1 MSLKMKISSFFG
13 LDDENYMDDDPYFN
27 QQSEASQVRSTHH
40 TGAKD
45 AFTTRASKK
54 VNQPT
59 PTAYTTSKQSNKQTR
74 PIASQETAQ
83 MKHYEERKG
92 NQASQKVVTMQPTSP
107 SKSRLQEKNTI
118 HSSKIIIV
126 EPKAYSE
133 AMIIA
138 KHVIGGESVLVN
150 FHLID
155 EPQARRI
162 VDFLTGAVYAEDGDI
177 KRVADEIFLC
187 TPKGIE
193 IDGTAQSLVD
203 NNLFDL

>member
-1 MSLKMKISSFFG
+1 MSLKLKITNFFG
-13 LDDENYMDDDPYFN
+13 LDDENYMDEDPYFN
-27 QQSEASQVRSTHH
+27 ESPTMKPKNSQPKQSIEPLP
-40 TGAKD
+40 K
-45 AFTTRASKK
+45 SKK
-54 VNQPT
+54 
-59 PTAYTTSKQSNKQTR
+59 TATIHTANKQYTPKRPVTR
-74 PIASQETAQ
+74 QETRQ
-83 MKHYEERKG
+83 SKVYEDK
-92 NQASQKVVTMQPTSP
+92 ATVPSKKVVTMQ
-107 SKSRLQEKNTI
+107 
-118 HSSKIIIV
+118 HSSTQKSTMREKAVSHSNKIMIV

-138 KHVIGGESVLVN
+138 KHVISGESVLVN

-203 NNLFDL
+203 NKLFDL

>member
-1 MSLKMKISSFFG
+1 M
-13 LDDENYMDDDPYFN
+13 DEDPYFN
-27 QQSEASQVRSTHH
+27 ESLTM
-40 TGAKD
+40 KPK
-45 AFTTRASKK
+45 TT
-54 VNQPT
+54 QP
-59 PTAYTTSKQSNKQTR
+59 KQSIEPLPKSKRKATAHTANKQYTPKRPVTR
-74 PIASQETAQ
+74 QEPSQS
-83 MKHYEERKG
+83 KVYEGKTTVP
-92 NQASQKVVTMQPTSP
+92 SKKVVTMQ
-107 SKSRLQEKNTI
+107 
-118 HSSKIIIV
+118 HSSTQKSTMREKAVSHSNKIMIV

-133 AMIIA
+133 AMVIA
-138 KHVIGGESVLVN
+138 KHVISGESVLVN